1 MFKKTDFRGY
11 DMGNFCSNC
20 GNKLGKADNFCSNC
34 GAKVDKSGMKQNKSI
49 IDLVKESIE
58 EKKAKEKEEEQ
69 KKLKAIDEIFD
80 SEEIK
85 SEIRKNN
92 IDQTQAMSIKNS
104 LKNKIINKRINMSK
118 EEIRYLIKTE
128 LENARKARIAKEMSS
143 EKTQENKLNRGGY
156 CSIHCRHYYEEFFD
170 SGGGIVGDFDSD
182 GYFEYY
188 CKLGHSISHG
198 CYCEY
203 YE

>member
-1 MFKKTDFRGY
+1 
-11 DMGNFCSNC
+11 MGNFCSNC

-34 GAKVDKSGMKQNKSI
+34 GAKVDKSDMKQNKSI

-58 EKKAKEKEEEQ
+58 KEKAKEKE
-69 KKLKAIDEIFD
+69 KLKKINELEEIFE
-80 SEEIK
+80 SEEIR
-85 SEIRKNN
+85 SEIRKNG
-92 IDQTQAMSIKNS
+92 IDQRQVMSIKKS
-104 LKNKIINKRINMSK
+104 LKKKIIVNTKDMSDD
-118 EEIRYLIKTE
+118 EIRYFIKTE
-128 LENARKARIAKEMSS
+128 LENARKARIAKEMRS
-143 EKTQENKLNRGGY
+143 KNTQENKLNRGGY